1 MASTFKII
9 QEGYVPPVKT
19 IYINVK
25 GTSNVISINPVGD
38 DGRFHNPASVLRFAI
53 EFNTGGNQCVGTTL
67 DIKYSNLKN
76 QQLQMEVNGVFGT
89 KIIRGSSI
97 VITDLGCDGEYDLPI
112 YILNGGNQS
121 DDTYDYVVRVV

>member
-1 MASTFKII
+1 
-9 QEGYVPPVKT
+9 
-19 IYINVK
+19 
-25 GTSNVISINPVGD
+25 
-38 DGRFHNPASVLRFAI
+38 
-53 EFNTGGNQCVGTTL
+53 
-67 DIKYSNLKN
+67 
-76 QQLQMEVNGVFGT
+76 MEVSGVFGT